1 MGGNSSKSNKASR
14 ITEQDKA
21 VLQLKQ
27 MRDKLKRYQ
36 EKIELQLE
44 KERELA
50 KDLVKN
56 GKIEYKNNKIFN
68 LIKILIF

>member
-56 GKIEYKNNKIFN
+56 GKIE
-68 LIKILIF
+68 

>member
-1 MGGNSSKSNKASR
+1 MGGNSSKSNNKASR

-36 EKIELQLE
+36 DKIELQLE

-56 GKIEYKNNKIFN
+56 GKIE
-68 LIKILIF
+68 

>member
-14 ITEQDKA
+14 ITEQA

-27 MRDKLKRYQ
+27 MRDTLKRYQ

-44 KERELA
+44 KERELT

-56 GKIEYKNNKIFN
+56 GKIEYKK
-68 LIKILIF
+68 

>member
-21 VLQLKQ
+21 ILQLKQ

-56 GKIEYKNNKIFN
+56 GKIEYKNDNF
-68 LIKILIF
+68 

>member
-1 MGGNSSKSNKASR
+1 MAGNSSKSNKASH
-14 ITEQDKA
+14 ITEQA

-27 MRDKLKRYQ
+27 MRDTLKRYQ

-56 GKIEYKNNKIFN
+56 GKIEYKK
-68 LIKILIF
+68 